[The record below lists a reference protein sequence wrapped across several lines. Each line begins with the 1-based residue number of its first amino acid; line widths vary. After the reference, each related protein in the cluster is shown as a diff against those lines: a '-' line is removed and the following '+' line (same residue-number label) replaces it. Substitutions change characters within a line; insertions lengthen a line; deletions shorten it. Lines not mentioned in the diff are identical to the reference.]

1 MILDNYNVG
10 SHSGDFSVRPLT
22 PPRVSAK
29 RHNQQM
35 PFTETELE
43 NTIFQLQRQVEK
55 KIEQKRGRGR
65 GKKAARGEARDLG

>member
-1 MILDNYNVG
+1 
-10 SHSGDFSVRPLT
+10 
-22 PPRVSAK
+22 
-29 RHNQQM
+29 M

-65 GKKAARGEARDLG
+65 GKEAARGDARDLG